1 MPPASLGRER
11 ENLNLIPSSGFGF
24 LEILSFE
31 LFSLQPKYKV
41 RGKEW
46 LHFFLF
52 FLCVLFC
59 TLSLVFVWWFPPPS
73 VFAHTIHVISGS
85 SGVLP
90 LLRRSLRKSE
100 PLLWLRRSAQ
110 SGVCVCVR
118 VRVSCSCVGS

>member
-1 MPPASLGRER
+1 MCLLLHWGER

-52 FLCVLFC
+52 LVC
-59 TLSLVFVWWFPPPS
+59 TLLYTVPRVCLVV
-73 VFAHTIHVISGS
+73 S
-85 SGVLP
+85 SSQCVRTYNSRYFGKQWCVTP
-90 LLRRSLRKSE
+90 AAKKSE
-100 PLLWLRRSAQ
+100 EE
-110 SGVCVCVR
+110 
-118 VRVSCSCVGS
+118 